1 MSRSF
6 ARTVVDDR
14 FTAHVTHP
22 YGSALLRSVCV
33 VAIVVLCALSSSEL
47 RAQVR
52 VDSTKKVAPRDSIG
66 KVVPGSTRDALT
78 DSLRA
83 DSIAQARTQTRIDS
97 VARARLRDTIRS
109 PMARFESPRALD
121 VSNRLHF
128 SREEILSSGALNLA
142 DLLDRVPGV
151 TTFRTG
157 WLAGI
162 HAASLHGD
170 FSRIRIFV
178 DGVEMDATEARNGGA
193 LDLDD
198 VPLWALDDLVIE
210 RAASEVRVWL
220 RSWTVTSETPYTRAD
235 IFTGDRNTNAFRGF
249 FARRYRNGAIVQI
262 GAQQL
267 ATQTGQVSAFSTAGT
282 TRRAGDG
289 SQQLFN
295 ARFGWSRGRLSMD
308 VYGTS
313 SARDRDAQTSRKGF
327 RSLPAFKGARRDGYV
342 RVGYGDTLQGFWSQA
357 MIGVARTRLEGI
369 RDSTVSSDTTKVAVS
384 SDTIGSR
391 TQQVV
396 AVGYRGRRYEVSL
409 TDRARPINGELL
421 HAPALRLG
429 LGTSRIGVG
438 AYAERRGL
446 DSTTVVDLFLRA
458 APTSWL
464 VLTAAQGNRNPS
476 GETDRPAV
484 SSTRAEAALRVRR
497 LWIGGGAI
505 REGPTVFNTPVILSF
520 PQTQLAAAK
529 ASGVLGSIRGP
540 VYKDLSID
548 VQTVRWNASQYGR
561 PPAHVRGELALVSEW
576 RSKFPK
582 GQFGFNARVIYDRRN
597 PTPFYFG
604 VGADKS
610 VDARFSE
617 RAEVITAVLQIRIQ
631 RASIFYQYR
640 NLTGGDYEQ
649 IPGLTMPKQVQ
660 VYGVRWEFAN

>member
-1 MSRSF
+1 M
-6 ARTVVDDR
+6 
-14 FTAHVTHP
+14 HVTHQHRTAFL
-22 YGSALLRSVCV
+22 SSVCV
-33 VAIVVLCALSSSEL
+33 AAIVGLCVLSTSEL

-52 VDSTKKVAPRDSIG
+52 VDTTKKIAPKDSIG
-66 KVVPGSTRDALT
+66 KGAPVITRDPLT

-83 DSIAQARTQTRIDS
+83 DSLAQARTQTRIDS

-109 PMARFESPRALD
+109 PMAHFESPRALD
-121 VSNRLHF
+121 ISNRLHF

-142 DLLDRVPGV
+142 DLLDHVPGV

-178 DGVEMDATEARNGGA
+178 DGIEMDATEARNGGA

-210 RAASEVRVWL
+210 RAATEVRVWL
-220 RSWTVTSETPYTRAD
+220 RSWSVTSETPYTRAD

-267 ATQTGQVSAFSTAGT
+267 ATQTGQVSAFTTAGT

-289 SQQLFN
+289 SQQVFN
-295 ARFGWSRGRLSMD
+295 ARFGWSRGRLSVD

-342 RVGYGDTLQGFWSQA
+342 RVGYGDTLQGFWTQA

-369 RDSTVSSDTTKVAVS
+369 RDSVVSTDTTKVAVS

-391 TQQVV
+391 TQQVL
-396 AVGYRGRRYEVSL
+396 AVGYRGRWFEGSL
-409 TDRARPINGELL
+409 TDRARPINGDLL

-429 LGTSRIGVG
+429 LGTARLGVG
-438 AYAERRGL
+438 TYVERRGI
-446 DSTTVVDLFLRA
+446 DSTTTMELFLRA

-464 VLTAAQGNRNPS
+464 VLTAAQGNRNPRS
-476 GETDRPAV
+476 ETDRPSV
-484 SSTRAEAALRVRR
+484 SSTRAEAAVRVRR

-505 REGPTVFNTPVILSF
+505 RENPTVFNTPVILSF
-520 PQTQLAAAK
+520 PSVQLAAAK

-540 VYKDLSID
+540 VYKDLSLD

-561 PPAHVRGELALVSEW
+561 PPVHIRGELALVSEW

-597 PTPFYFG
+597 SAPFYFG
-604 VGADKS
+604 VGADQT
-610 VDARFSE
+610 VDTRFSE

-649 IPGLTMPKQVQ
+649 IPGLTMPRQVQ